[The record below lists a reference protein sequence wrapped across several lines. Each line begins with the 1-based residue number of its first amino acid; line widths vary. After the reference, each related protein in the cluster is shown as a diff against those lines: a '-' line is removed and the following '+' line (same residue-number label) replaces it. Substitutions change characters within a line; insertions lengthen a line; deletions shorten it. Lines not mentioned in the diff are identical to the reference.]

1 MILASIKNTTNIEL
15 RYINIYRIAKIS
27 TELWPGSAGL
37 TMTGY
42 KIQLTSYKKRSS
54 IKRVYVAPIFLFGL
68 FYVNTLKDENIFKL
82 IRNISPYFDCLF
94 GALFTKMKVNLRLT
108 YLLVIV

>member
-1 MILASIKNTTNIEL
+1 M
-15 RYINIYRIAKIS
+15 
-27 TELWPGSAGL
+27 
-37 TMTGY
+37 
-42 KIQLTSYKKRSS
+42 
-54 IKRVYVAPIFLFGL
+54 APIFLFGL

-82 IRNISPYFDCLF
+82 IRNISPYFDFLF